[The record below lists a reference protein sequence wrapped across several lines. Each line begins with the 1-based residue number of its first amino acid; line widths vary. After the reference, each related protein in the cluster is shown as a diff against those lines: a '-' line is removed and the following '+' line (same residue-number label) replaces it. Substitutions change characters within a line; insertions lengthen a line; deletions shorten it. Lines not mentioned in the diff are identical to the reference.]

1 MTFICRGWMTS
12 GPPDVREGDV
22 TGLLAEM
29 LWWRP
34 SLLLNCSR
42 GAAWRAQAGSRGLH
56 GEVPSRD
63 VLLFQHERPRFF
75 RLLRLFCAGQAGF
88 WLYLAQFG
96 FSSLRA
102 SPRERSPDTA
112 GKPPAPNFRTVLWRW
127 GFTLSCV
134 IVGSA
139 IVIGGCLFSRRS
151 VSRIVLHGG
160 GQQVTVS
167 TADLFGLKP
176 THTVPICHV
185 SCMAHRS
192 EVPAM
197 IPVKIKDYRF
207 YFLLDKEG
215 QIYNPKLFDVTIG
228 TYRKL

>member
-1 MTFICRGWMTS
+1 
-12 GPPDVREGDV
+12 
-22 TGLLAEM
+22 M

-34 SLLLNCSR
+34 VGLLLSR
-42 GAAWRAQAGSRGLH
+42 SRSSRWRAPVRSCGLH
-56 GEVPSRD
+56 GDAPPRD

-75 RLLRLFCAGQAGF
+75 HFLRLFCAGQAGF

-102 SPRERSPDTA
+102 SPRERSPDPA
-112 GKPPAPNFRTVLWRW
+112 GKPPAPSFRTVLWRW

-139 IVIGGCLFSRRS
+139 IVIGGSLFCRRS
-151 VSRIVLHGG
+151 VSRIILHGG

-167 TADLFGLKP
+167 TSDLFGLKS
-176 THTVPICHV
+176 THTVPISHV
-185 SCMAHRS
+185 SSMAHRN

-197 IPVKIKDYRF
+197 IPVKIKGYRF

-215 QIYNPKLFDVTIG
+215 HIYNTKLFDVTIG